1 MLLLLE
7 ACDALAANPLL
18 ADKCPEPFSAARSV
32 TVEPSLFQLTHS
44 CVLCPK
50 SCERLSPLSY
60 QYSSVNVGVS

>member
-44 CVLCPK
+44 CVLCPT